1 MLFAPLIR
9 PWAYLSIKPWNK
21 QKITID
27 LVLPLLLSII
37 CVVAV
42 WYWSSFSS
50 VFGSGKLIEKITG
63 FIQTLPGFYLAA
75 LSAIATFNN
84 PGMDQYLQGEPLK
97 IKVVLNGAF
106 ETITL
111 TRRRFL
117 PTMFA
122 YLTVQSFIAS
132 MIGMVLISF
141 DMTSLSKYYLAVAF
155 FCFIYIIWQLL
166 IITLWGIYYLG
177 ERIHTPN

>member
-75 LSAIATFNN
+75 F
-84 PGMDQYLQGEPLK
+84 PQ
-97 IKVVLNGAF
+97 
-106 ETITL
+106 
-111 TRRRFL
+111 
-117 PTMFA
+117 
-122 YLTVQSFIAS
+122 
-132 MIGMVLISF
+132 
-141 DMTSLSKYYLAVAF
+141 
-155 FCFIYIIWQLL
+155 
-166 IITLWGIYYLG
+166 
-177 ERIHTPN
+177 